1 MSGNKPGR
9 PRIRSPLPRRPGA
22 IKQVV
27 QGLFLL
33 GTGRS
38 EGFNCFDGGRD
49 GFLASLSPP
58 IAFLLVLS
66 ALLLSQRPGLPALC
80 LMLLMLCAVLLPP
93 VLSHLLARLWRR
105 ADRWQRYATAS
116 AWSVWLVLPVYLP
129 AMLLASVLLQMGV
142 GREAADQT
150 AILLLAGYFLWLQWF
165 MAWKGLGIGRFKAVL
180 TVLAL
185 TLGSSVLATA
195 LQPLLMEVI
204 AQPDPAQVK
213 VPGAKVPGAAAPGAA
228 AQGRAATH
236 PAP

>member
-9 PRIRSPLPRRPGA
+9 PKIRSPLPRRPGA

-204 AQPDPAQVK
+204 AQPDPAQAT

>member
-9 PRIRSPLPRRPGA
+9 PKIRSPLPRRSGA
-22 IKQVV
+22 VRQVV
-27 QGLFLL
+27 RGLFLL

-38 EGFNCFDGGRD
+38 EGFGCFDGGRD

-105 ADRWQRYATAS
+105 TDRWQRYATAS

-142 GREAADQT
+142 GREAADRT

-195 LQPLLMEVI
+195 LQPLLMDVI
-204 AQPDPAQVK
+204 AQPDPAQAK
-213 VPGAKVPGAAAPGAA
+213 VPGAKAPGATA
-228 AQGRAATH
+228 PGAPAQGPPATH
-236 PAP
+236 PTP

>member
-9 PRIRSPLPRRPGA
+9 PKLRAPLPQRPGA
-22 IKQVV
+22 IRQVV

-38 EGFNCFDGGRD
+38 EGFSRFDGGRD

-58 IAFLLVLS
+58 IAFLLVLA

-80 LMLLMLCAVLLPP
+80 LVLLMLCAVLLPP
-93 VLSHLLARLWRR
+93 VLSHLMARLWRR
-105 ADRWQRYATAS
+105 TDRWQRYATAS

-142 GREAADQT
+142 GREAADRT

-195 LQPLLMEVI
+195 LQPLLVEVMV
-204 AQPDPAQVK
+204 QPDPTQAK

-228 AQGRAATH
+228 AQGPATTH